1 MFFRQKNI
9 NLCLGGGGALGFAHI
24 GVIQAL
30 EENGI
35 FPTRISGSSMGAIV
49 GVFYA
54 AGFSP
59 TEILDMVKKHELYK
73 ITKIVTLFS
82 KTGIKGLSNH
92 DTLRKLIRAEI
103 PHNSFE
109 GLQKKLFVCVSNLN
123 TAKWEIIDSGDM
135 LDKWVAAS
143 ASIPGIFET
152 ICINNKIYVDGGVLN
167 NFPAQPF
174 ESDFSRT
181 IGVNVVNY
189 LHLKKPPVN
198 NTHETILTSIRANLL
213 QNSEEGRDIC
223 SYLIEPK
230 VIPAYHDLSF
240 EKYYE
245 IYQIGYETAKKYIE
259 KEKGMKKLKI

>member
-1 MFFRQKNI
+1 MFTEQKDI

-35 FPTRISGSSMGAIV
+35 IATRVSGSSMGAIV

-59 TEILDMVKKHELYK
+59 AEILDIIKKHKLYK
-73 ITKIVTLFS
+73 ITKIVTLYS

-92 DTLRKLIRAEI
+92 NTLRNLIREKI

-109 GLQKKLFVCVSNLN
+109 GLQKKLFVCASNLN

-143 ASIPGIFET
+143 ASIPVVFET
-152 ICINNKIYVDGGVLN
+152 ISLNNQSYTDGGVLN
-167 NFPAQPF
+167 NMPAQPF
-174 ESDFSRT
+174 ESDSSHT
-181 IGVNVVNY
+181 IGVDVVNY
-189 LHLKKPPVN
+189 LHLPEPQVN
-198 NTHETILTSIRANLL
+198 GIRETILTSMRVVVR
-213 QNSEEGRDIC
+213 QNSEKGRGIC
-223 SYLIEPK
+223 SYLIEPE
-230 VIPAYHDLSF
+230 VIPAYREFDF

-245 IYQIGYETAKKYIE
+245 IYQIGYEAGKKYIE
-259 KEKGMKKLKI
+259 KEKGIKNLRF